1 MSIGKRLKQ
10 VRNHFKLNKEQFSMY
25 FGISAYELTSMENSK
40 KNICYM
46 LLIKLEEM
54 LGVDPGWL
62 ITGKGKMLRERDQY
76 VLRERIIKML
86 FFDKEMSPILYKT
99 VRNGIEERAM
109 DVSLKRLN

>member
-40 KNICYM
+40 KNICYIF
-46 LLIKLEEM
+46 LIALETM
-54 LGVDPGWL
+54 LGVDPGWI
-62 ITGKGKMLRERDQY
+62 ITGKGKMLKERDQY
-76 VLRERIIKML
+76 GIREKIIKMVFL
-86 FFDKEMSPILYKT
+86 DKEMSPILYKT
-99 VRNGIEERAM
+99 LRNGIEERAM